1 MSEDE
6 RVPGAA
12 QKWRAGKTPSTL
24 GSSRSGQQPRGFS
37 IYQMSPNLQNMNV
50 QSVALVLSGIVFG
63 CAAGANIATT
73 SAVPST
79 DGEWRCFKT
88 SLLPEVERAEGL
100 AEGAGY
106 AAALNQLA
114 KSAIPGTLFQM
125 SQDGNSQNFLC
136 VKE

>member
-1 MSEDE
+1 MSSALLAVLSAFHVMKA
-6 RVPGAA
+6 RCTIP
-12 QKWRAGKTPSTL
+12 
-24 GSSRSGQQPRGFS
+24 
-37 IYQMSPNLQNMNV
+37 NMNV

-79 DGEWRCFKT
+79 RGEWRCFKT

-114 KSAIPGTLFQM
+114 KTAAPGTLFQM
-125 SQDGNSQNFLC
+125 SQDGNSQNFMC